1 MSSEDPGAAQPR
13 TKAARQALIVQI
25 LGKEPI
31 RSQAE
36 LRAALAERGVST
48 TQATLSRD
56 LVELRATKV
65 RSSTGSQVYA
75 VPQAGAPGQVHAG
88 IADDRARD
96 LDQHVTSRL
105 ARWCT
110 DLLVTAES
118 AGSLVVLRTPAG
130 AAQLLASAL
139 DEAML
144 PGVLGCVGGDDTV
157 LVITREEPIASRLTS
172 RLLCLADPAQRR

>member
-1 MSSEDPGAAQPR
+1 M
-13 TKAARQALIVQI
+13 
-25 LGKEPI
+25 
-31 RSQAE
+31 
-36 LRAALAERGVST
+36 
-48 TQATLSRD
+48 
-56 LVELRATKV
+56 
-65 RSSTGSQVYA
+65 
-75 VPQAGAPGQVHAG
+75 
-88 IADDRARD
+88 
-96 LDQHVTSRL
+96 
-105 ARWCT
+105 
-110 DLLVTAES
+110 VTAES